1 MTNLYFD
8 RLQRDPRF
16 RKKEEQP
23 AAPSGLGAAIEDLIR
38 QQVEEQVAAEAAKQ
52 VKPNPA
58 VPEHRRPFTDREEQ
72 HTFPPPPP
80 QTKPPLD
87 LTITMERDSA
97 GKLLYATIGGD
108 KKFEIQRNA
117 AGRIIRAVE
126 LD

>member
-1 MTNLYFD
+1 MSNPYFE
-8 RLQRDPRF
+8 RLQRDPKF

-23 AAPSGLGAAIEDLIR
+23 PATTGLGAAIEQLI
-38 QQVEEQVAAEAAKQ
+38 QTQVAEQVAEAAKQ
-52 VKPNPA
+52 IKPDPA
-58 VPEHRRPFTDREEQ
+58 IPVHRQPFTSRPDQ
-72 HTFPPPPP
+72 HEFPPPPP
-80 QTKPPLD
+80 RTKPPLD

-126 LD
+126 VED